1 MKNILILMMAIVVLS
16 SCSKDNDDDATN
28 QIVGKWKLVKIEYYK
43 RDANTNGSLQTTDYS
58 VKNIIYDFR
67 LNNKLIISGEDNMD
81 SENRVSDYVF
91 EKDYLSGFPSE
102 GESKMFL
109 VKIDGSK
116 WNYSLT
122 NGIMKLGQSYIDGS
136 DLYFEKEIK

>member
-116 WNYSLT
+116 WTYSLT

>member
-43 RDANTNGSLQTTDYS
+43 RDANTNGSLQSTDYS

>member
-43 RDANTNGSLQTTDYS
+43 RDANTNGSLQSTDYS

-116 WNYSLT
+116 WTYSLT